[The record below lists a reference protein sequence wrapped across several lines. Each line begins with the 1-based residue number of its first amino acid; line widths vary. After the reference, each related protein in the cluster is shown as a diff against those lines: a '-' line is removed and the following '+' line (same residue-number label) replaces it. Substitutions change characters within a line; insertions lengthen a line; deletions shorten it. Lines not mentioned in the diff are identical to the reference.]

1 MGPGDT
7 NESPKET
14 ALYREEES
22 DMPRNDRTRFAL
34 HIGSKPRHLREPTDR
49 LTGNSFTF
57 IFYRSHIGTMPTKK
71 VARIGRD
78 GL

>member
-1 MGPGDT
+1 M
-7 NESPKET
+7 

-22 DMPRNDRTRFAL
+22 DMPRDDHPGLAL
-34 HIGSKPRHLREPTDR
+34 HIGSKPRHLRKPTDR

-57 IFYRSHIGTMPTKK
+57 IFYRSHIGTMPPTEA
-71 VARIGRD
+71 VRIGRD